1 MLLFDVFRR
10 DFYDDHNL
18 QVLKFAQKD
27 FRSFAR
33 RRHVECMTPHATS
46 PSPSNNKLLFPSCIF
61 SFLQLQLF
69 EEGEK
74 KEYNEKIAV

>member
-18 QVLKFAQKD
+18 KVPKFAQKD

-33 RRHVECMTPHATS
+33 RRHVECMTPHA
-46 PSPSNNKLLFPSCIF
+46 NNKLLFPSCIF

-74 KEYNEKIAV
+74 KEYNKKIAV